1 MVYLDYSAAT
11 PPEEEV
17 LKIFYDISKR
27 YYANP
32 NVSHEFGLE
41 AKRVID
47 ESTKLIANLLGVLE
61 EEVIYTSG
69 ASESNNLVIKGIC
82 QRYKNRGKHI
92 LISSLEHTSIT
103 KSAAVMQSLGFEVEI
118 IPVTKDGVVDLDSLK
133 SMLRDD
139 TILVS
144 VCSVD
149 SELGLIQP
157 IEEIGKILKDYP
169 NCIFHTDASL
179 SVGKVGIDYSSAQL
193 ITVTP
198 HKFYGLMGCGILIKR
213 NDVFL
218 IPQIDGGRST
228 TIYRSGTPEVASI
241 KAASVALSIALSK
254 EYERFEYVKKLS
266 SYLKSELAKYKNV
279 YINNTENS
287 IPHTINFSVKK
298 INSVDIQKRLSDNQ
312 IYVSTKTSCCPVNT
326 PSKLVYAL
334 TKDKALSSSSLR
346 VSISH
351 LTTKN
356 DIDEFLKVFDLI
368 YKEYEKDGK
377 I

>member
-17 LKIFYDISKR
+17 LKTFYDISKR

-41 AKRVID
+41 AKRIVD
-47 ESTKLIANLLGVLE
+47 ESTKLIANLLGVME

-103 KSAAVMQSLGFEVEI
+103 KSATVMQSLGFEVEI

-149 SELGLIQP
+149 SELGLVQP
-157 IEEIGKILKDYP
+157 IEEIGEILKDYP

-198 HKFYGLMGCGILIKR
+198 HKFYGLVGCGILIKKK
-213 NDVFL
+213 DVFL

-254 EYERFEYVKKLS
+254 EDERFEYVKKLS
-266 SYLKSELAKYKNV
+266 SYLKGELAKYKNV

-298 INSVDIQKRLSDNQ
+298 INSADIQKKLSDNQ

-356 DIDEFLKVFDLI
+356 DIDEFLRVFDVI

>member
-17 LKIFYDISKR
+17 LKTFYDISKR

-41 AKRVID
+41 AKRVVD
-47 ESTKLIANLLGVLE
+47 ESTKLIANLLGVME

-118 IPVTKDGVVDLDSLK
+118 IPVTKEGVVDLDSLK

-149 SELGLIQP
+149 SELGLVQP

-179 SVGKVGIDYSSAQL
+179 SVGKVRIDYSSVQL

-198 HKFYGLMGCGILIKR
+198 HKFYGLMGCGILIKKK
-213 NDVFL
+213 DVFL

-254 EYERFEYVKKLS
+254 KDERFEYVKKLS

-356 DIDEFLKVFDLI
+356 DIDEFLRVFDVM

>member
-17 LKIFYDISKR
+17 LKTFYDISKR

-41 AKRVID
+41 AKRIVD
-47 ESTKLIANLLGVLE
+47 ESTKLIANLLGVME

-103 KSAAVMQSLGFEVEI
+103 KSATVMQSLGFEVEI

-149 SELGLIQP
+149 SELGLVQP
-157 IEEIGKILKDYP
+157 IEEIGKILKDYT

-198 HKFYGLMGCGILIKR
+198 HKFYGLVGCGILIKKK
-213 NDVFL
+213 DVFL

-254 EYERFEYVKKLS
+254 EDERFEYVKKLS
-266 SYLKSELAKYKNV
+266 SYLKGELAKYKNV
-279 YINNTENS
+279 YINNTKNS

-298 INSVDIQKRLSDNQ
+298 INSVDIQKKLSDNQ

-356 DIDEFLKVFDLI
+356 DIDEFLRVFDVI

>member
-17 LKIFYDISKR
+17 LKTFYDISKR

-41 AKRVID
+41 AKRIVD
-47 ESTKLIANLLGVLE
+47 ESTKLIANLLGVME

-69 ASESNNLVIKGIC
+69 ASESNNSVIKGIC

-149 SELGLIQP
+149 SELGLVQP
-157 IEEIGKILKDYP
+157 IEEIGKILKNYP

-198 HKFYGLMGCGILIKR
+198 HKFYGLVGCGILIKKK
-213 NDVFL
+213 DVFL

-254 EYERFEYVKKLS
+254 EDERFEYVKKLS
-266 SYLKSELAKYKNV
+266 SYLKCELAKYKNV

-298 INSVDIQKRLSDNQ
+298 INSVDIQKKLSDNQ

-356 DIDEFLKVFDLI
+356 DIDEFLRVFDVI

>member
-17 LKIFYDISKR
+17 LKTFYDISKR

-41 AKRVID
+41 AKRIVD
-47 ESTKLIANLLGVLE
+47 ESTKLIANLLGVME

-103 KSAAVMQSLGFEVEI
+103 KSATVMQSLGFEVEI

-149 SELGLIQP
+149 SELGLVQP
-157 IEEIGKILKDYP
+157 IEEIGRILKDYP

-198 HKFYGLMGCGILIKR
+198 HKFYGLVGCGILIKKK
-213 NDVFL
+213 DVFL

-254 EYERFEYVKKLS
+254 EDERFEYVKKLS
-266 SYLKSELAKYKNV
+266 SYLKCELAKYKNV
-279 YINNTENS
+279 YINNTKNS

-298 INSVDIQKRLSDNQ
+298 INSVDIQKKLSDNQ
-312 IYVSTKTSCCPVNT
+312 IYVSTKTSCCPVNH
-326 PSKLVYAL
+326 P
-334 TKDKALSSSSLR
+334 LSLFM
-346 VSISH
+346 H
-351 LTTKN
+351 
-356 DIDEFLKVFDLI
+356 
-368 YKEYEKDGK
+368 
-377 I
+377 

>member
-17 LKIFYDISKR
+17 LKTFYDISKR

-41 AKRVID
+41 AKRVVD

-157 IEEIGKILKDYP
+157 IEEIGEILKDYP

-213 NDVFL
+213 KDVFL

-254 EYERFEYVKKLS
+254 EDERFEYVKKLS

-356 DIDEFLKVFDLI
+356 DIDEFLRVFDLI

>member
-17 LKIFYDISKR
+17 LKTFYDISKR

-41 AKRVID
+41 AKRIVD
-47 ESTKLIANLLGVLE
+47 ESTKLIANLLGVME

-103 KSAAVMQSLGFEVEI
+103 KSATVMQSLGFEVEI

-149 SELGLIQP
+149 SELGLVQP
-157 IEEIGKILKDYP
+157 IEEIEKILKDYP

-179 SVGKVGIDYSSAQL
+179 SVGKVGIDYSSVQL

-198 HKFYGLMGCGILIKR
+198 HKFYGLVGCGILIKKK
-213 NDVFL
+213 DVFL

-254 EYERFEYVKKLS
+254 EDERFEYVKKLS
-266 SYLKSELAKYKNV
+266 SYLKGELAKYKSV

-298 INSVDIQKRLSDNQ
+298 INSVDIQKKLSDNQ

-356 DIDEFLKVFDLI
+356 DIDEFLRVFDVI

>member
-17 LKIFYDISKR
+17 LKTFYDISKR

-41 AKRVID
+41 AKRIVD
-47 ESTKLIANLLGVLE
+47 ESTKLIANLLGVME

-69 ASESNNLVIKGIC
+69 ASESNNLVIKGVC

-149 SELGLIQP
+149 SELGLVQP

-179 SVGKVGIDYSSAQL
+179 SVGKVGIDYSSVQL

-198 HKFYGLMGCGILIKR
+198 HKFYGLVGCGILIKKK
-213 NDVFL
+213 DVFL

-254 EYERFEYVKKLS
+254 EDERFEYVKKLS
-266 SYLKSELAKYKNV
+266 SYLKGELAKYKNV
-279 YINNTENS
+279 YINNT
-287 IPHTINFSVKK
+287 
-298 INSVDIQKRLSDNQ
+298 
-312 IYVSTKTSCCPVNT
+312 
-326 PSKLVYAL
+326 
-334 TKDKALSSSSLR
+334 
-346 VSISH
+346 
-351 LTTKN
+351 KN
-356 DIDEFLKVFDLI
+356 
-368 YKEYEKDGK
+368 
-377 I
+377 

>member
-1 MVYLDYSAAT
+1 M
-11 PPEEEV
+11 
-17 LKIFYDISKR
+17 
-27 YYANP
+27 
-32 NVSHEFGLE
+32 
-41 AKRVID
+41 
-47 ESTKLIANLLGVLE
+47 
-61 EEVIYTSG
+61 
-69 ASESNNLVIKGIC
+69 
-82 QRYKNRGKHI
+82 
-92 LISSLEHTSIT
+92 
-103 KSAAVMQSLGFEVEI
+103 
-118 IPVTKDGVVDLDSLK
+118 
-133 SMLRDD
+133 
-139 TILVS
+139 
-144 VCSVD
+144 
-149 SELGLIQP
+149 
-157 IEEIGKILKDYP
+157 
-169 NCIFHTDASL
+169 
-179 SVGKVGIDYSSAQL
+179 

-198 HKFYGLMGCGILIKR
+198 HKFYGLVGCGILIKKK
-213 NDVFL
+213 DVFL

-254 EYERFEYVKKLS
+254 EDERFEYVKKLS
-266 SYLKSELAKYKNV
+266 SYLKGELAKYKSV

-298 INSVDIQKRLSDNQ
+298 INSVDIQKKLSDNQ
-312 IYVSTKTSCCPVNT
+312 IYVSTKTSCCTVNT

-356 DIDEFLKVFDLI
+356 DIDEFLRVFDVI

>member
-1 MVYLDYSAAT
+1 MIYLDYSAAT
-11 PPEEEV
+11 PPDEEV
-17 LKIFYDISKR
+17 LKVFYETSKK

-32 NVSHEFGLE
+32 NVSHEFGIE
-41 AKRVID
+41 TKKVID
-47 ESTKLIANLLGVLE
+47 DSTKLIAHLLGVSD

-69 ASESNNLVIKGIC
+69 ASESNNLVVKGIC

-103 KSAAVMQSLGFEVEI
+103 KSAMVMQSLGFEVEI
-118 IPVTKDGVVDLDSLK
+118 IPVTKAGIIDLDSLK

-149 SELGLIQP
+149 SELGLVQP
-157 IEEIGKILKDYP
+157 IEEIGKILKNYP
-169 NCIFHTDASL
+169 NCTFHTDASL
-179 SVGKVGIDYSSAQL
+179 SIGKVKIDYSLADL
-193 ITVTP
+193 ITITP
-198 HKFYGLMGCGILIKR
+198 HKFYGLIGSGILIKKK
-213 NDVFL
+213 NVFL

-241 KAASVALSIALSK
+241 KAASVALSIALEK
-254 EYERFEYVKKLS
+254 QDERFWYVKDLS
-266 SYLKSELAKYKNV
+266 CYLKNELSKYRGVN
-279 YINNTENS
+279 INNTLNS
-287 IPHTINFSVKK
+287 IPYTINFSLKK
-298 INSVDIQKRLSDNQ
+298 INSVDIQKKFSDNQ
-312 IYVSTKTSCCPVNT
+312 IYVSTKTSCCPINT

-334 TKDKALSSSSLR
+334 TKDKGLSSSSIR

-356 DIDEFLKVFDLI
+356 DIEEFLRVFDVI

>member
-17 LKIFYDISKR
+17 LKTFYDISKR

-41 AKRVID
+41 AKRIVD
-47 ESTKLIANLLGVLE
+47 ESTKLIANLLGVME

-149 SELGLIQP
+149 SELGLVQP

-198 HKFYGLMGCGILIKR
+198 HKFYGLVGCGILIKKK
-213 NDVFL
+213 DVFL

-254 EYERFEYVKKLS
+254 EDERFEYVKKLS
-266 SYLKSELAKYKNV
+266 SYLKCELAKYKNV

-298 INSVDIQKRLSDNQ
+298 INSVDIQKKLSDNQ

-356 DIDEFLKVFDLI
+356 DIDEFLRVFDVI

>member
-17 LKIFYDISKR
+17 LKTFYDISKR

-41 AKRVID
+41 AKRIVD
-47 ESTKLIANLLGVLE
+47 ESTKLIANLLGVME

-103 KSAAVMQSLGFEVEI
+103 KSATVMQSLGFEVEI

-149 SELGLIQP
+149 SELGLVQP
-157 IEEIGKILKDYP
+157 IEEIGKILKNYP
-169 NCIFHTDASL
+169 NYIFHTDASL

-198 HKFYGLMGCGILIKR
+198 HKFYGLVGCGILIKKK
-213 NDVFL
+213 DVFL

-254 EYERFEYVKKLS
+254 EDERFEYVKKLS
-266 SYLKSELAKYKNV
+266 SYLKGELAKYKNV

-298 INSVDIQKRLSDNQ
+298 INSVDIQKKLSDNQ

-356 DIDEFLKVFDLI
+356 DIDEFLRVFDVI

>member
-17 LKIFYDISKR
+17 LKTFYDISKR

-32 NVSHEFGLE
+32 NVSHGFGLE
-41 AKRVID
+41 AKRIVD
-47 ESTKLIANLLGVLE
+47 ESTKLIANLLGVME

-103 KSAAVMQSLGFEVEI
+103 KSATVMQSLGFEVEI
-118 IPVTKDGVVDLDSLK
+118 IPVTKDGVVDLDNLK

-149 SELGLIQP
+149 SELGLVQP

-179 SVGKVGIDYSSAQL
+179 SVGKVGIDYSSAHL

-198 HKFYGLMGCGILIKR
+198 HKFYGLVGCGILIKKK
-213 NDVFL
+213 DVFL

-241 KAASVALSIALSK
+241 RAASVALSIALSK
-254 EYERFEYVKKLS
+254 EDERFEYVKKLS
-266 SYLKSELAKYKNV
+266 SYLKGELAKYKNV
-279 YINNTENS
+279 YINNTKNS

-298 INSVDIQKRLSDNQ
+298 INSADIQKKLSDNQ

-356 DIDEFLKVFDLI
+356 DIDEFLRVFDVI

>member
-334 TKDKALSSSSLR
+334 AKDKALSSSSLR

>member
-41 AKRVID
+41 AKRVVD

>member
-17 LKIFYDISKR
+17 LKTFYDISKR

-41 AKRVID
+41 AKRVVD
-47 ESTKLIANLLGVLE
+47 ESTKLIANLLGVME

-118 IPVTKDGVVDLDSLK
+118 IPVTKEGVVDLDSLK

-149 SELGLIQP
+149 SELGLVQP

-179 SVGKVGIDYSSAQL
+179 SVGKVRIDYSSAQL

-198 HKFYGLMGCGILIKR
+198 HKFYGLMGCGILIKKK
-213 NDVFL
+213 DVFL

-241 KAASVALSIALSK
+241 KAASVAISIALSK
-254 EYERFEYVKKLS
+254 EDERFEYVKKLS
-266 SYLKSELAKYKNV
+266 FYLKNELAKYKNV

-356 DIDEFLKVFDLI
+356 DIDEFLRVFDVI

>member
-17 LKIFYDISKR
+17 LKTFYDISKR

-41 AKRVID
+41 AKRIVD
-47 ESTKLIANLLGVLE
+47 ESTKLIANLLGVME

-149 SELGLIQP
+149 SELGLVQP
-157 IEEIGKILKDYP
+157 IEEIWKILKDYP

-198 HKFYGLMGCGILIKR
+198 HKFYGLVGCGILIKKK
-213 NDVFL
+213 DVFL

-254 EYERFEYVKKLS
+254 EDERFEYVKKLS
-266 SYLKSELAKYKNV
+266 SYLKGELAKYKNV

-298 INSVDIQKRLSDNQ
+298 INSADIQKKLSDNQ

-356 DIDEFLKVFDLI
+356 DIDEFLRVFDVI

>member
-17 LKIFYDISKR
+17 LKTFYDISKR

-41 AKRVID
+41 AKRIVD
-47 ESTKLIANLLGVLE
+47 ESTKLIANLLGVME

-149 SELGLIQP
+149 SELGLVQP
-157 IEEIGKILKDYP
+157 IEKIGKILNDYP

-198 HKFYGLMGCGILIKR
+198 HKFYGLVGCGILIKKKE
-213 NDVFL
+213 VFL

-254 EYERFEYVKKLS
+254 EDERFEYVKKLS
-266 SYLKSELAKYKNV
+266 SYLKGELEKYKNV
-279 YINNTENS
+279 YINNTKNS

-298 INSVDIQKRLSDNQ
+298 INSVDIQKKLSDNQ

-356 DIDEFLKVFDLI
+356 DIDEFLRVFDVI